1 MLVFHNVAFFPHLLC
16 PIPREVWTAIPQVS
30 PVNNSVLQHQQ
41 LHVCHQD
48 SGVAQTHSELATLLI
63 IAYVGDMLEA
73 YRGRNVDSSLCW
85 RSFAS

>member
-1 MLVFHNVAFFPHLLC
+1 
-16 PIPREVWTAIPQVS
+16 
-30 PVNNSVLQHQQ
+30 